1 MLILYF
7 HYLRQNQGVM
17 ARSYIHLIENALDR
31 LCIYH
36 NGKLDVSKL
45 TWIL

>member
-1 MLILYF
+1 
-7 HYLRQNQGVM
+7 M

-31 LCIYH
+31 LWIYH
-36 NGKLDVSKL
+36 NGKFDVSKQ